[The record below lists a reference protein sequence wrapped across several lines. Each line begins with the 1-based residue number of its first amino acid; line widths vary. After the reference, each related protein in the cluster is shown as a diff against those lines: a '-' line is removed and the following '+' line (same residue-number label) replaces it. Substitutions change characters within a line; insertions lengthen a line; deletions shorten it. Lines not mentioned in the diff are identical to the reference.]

1 MIRSDKARQ
10 LTAEQLGLVL
20 EDAAAPVPPPAASSD
35 DAALSADDAELVAV
49 QNAIADGYA
58 GAILSGVPGT
68 GKSRK
73 AALIAAALTGGDPGR
88 TPFVQ
93 FHSSYQYED
102 FIEGYVPEGQG
113 FTRQLKVF
121 GQLCLDAS
129 ETTGLYVMVIDEISR
144 ADVARVFGEALT
156 YIERSKRNR
165 QFKLASGTDLSVPD
179 NIFILATM
187 NPWDRGV
194 DDLDAALERRFAFI
208 TMPPSETAL
217 RALLTEN
224 GLEPALVERAAIFFR
239 ALQAHQN
246 DRCHLGHGFFV
257 HAHDLASLA
266 RLWDLQLAYVL
277 RRACRDNDAAFAQLA
292 QQWEAVIAPPP
303 AGGAQQS

>member
-1 MIRSDKARQ
+1 MIRADKVRE
-10 LTAEQLGLVL
+10 LTAEQLGLAL
-20 EDAAAPVPPPAASSD
+20 AEPAAPTPPPAAASD
-35 DAALSADDAELVAV
+35 DAALPENDTVLVAV
-49 QNAIADGYA
+49 RNAIADGYA

-73 AALIAAALTGGDPGR
+73 AALIAAMLTDANPDR
-88 TPFVQ
+88 APFVQ

-102 FIEGYVPEGQG
+102 FIEGYVPEGES
-113 FTRQLKVF
+113 FSRQLKAF
-121 GQLCLDAS
+121 ARLCLDAS
-129 ETTGLYVMVIDEISR
+129 EHSNELYVIVIDEISR

-165 QFKLASGTDLSVPD
+165 LFKLASGTELIVPD

-208 TMPPSETAL
+208 DMPPEEGSL
-217 RALLTEN
+217 RDLLEDN
-224 GLEPALVERAAIFFR
+224 GLDAIVIDRVVDFFR
-239 ALQAHQN
+239 YLQALPN
-246 DRCHLGHGFFV
+246 SRCHLGHGFFV
-257 HAHDLASLA
+257 HAHDAASLK

-277 RRACRDNDAAFAQLA
+277 RRACRDDEPAFAQITQHWQVVVA
-292 QQWEAVIAPPP
+292 AP
-303 AGGAQQS
+303 ADGTA